1 MNSLEFPEGHLDGV
15 ARMKKLGKL
24 GSMDVVMTNPPFG
37 ADIPVTDPNILRR
50 YDLGYEWEATEAG
63 HYRKTEKVQGSV
75 APQILFIERCL
86 QWLRPGG
93 RMGIVLPDG
102 ILSNAGDESIRAWI
116 LRHAY
121 VLGSVSLPIETF
133 VVDANVNILTSL
145 LFLRKKTSDEIAKD
159 DLRADAD
166 YDVFMAIAEAVGYD
180 RKGNPL
186 FRRTPGG
193 DEIIRETVSEERVRL
208 NGEWITRT
216 LRRKEREIDD
226 DLPLIAEAYQQFQR
240 ESKSWKG
247 E

>member
-1 MNSLEFPEGHLDGV
+1 
-15 ARMKKLGKL
+15 
-24 GSMDVVMTNPPFG
+24 
-37 ADIPVTDPNILRR
+37 
-50 YDLGYEWEATEAG
+50 
-63 HYRKTEKVQGSV
+63 
-75 APQILFIERCL
+75 
-86 QWLRPGG
+86 
-93 RMGIVLPDG
+93 MGIVLPDG